1 MSAFALIMLSRLS
14 GIPVLLPIGTGTFVG
29 IPGLDLEDDPEYSLE
44 ELEDAANTS
53 DQDSC
58 IVSNLGIII
67 IAADTVADVKIPAH
81 LSATVASALT
91 IPKILRKYDMLPKT
105 AML

>member
-14 GIPVLLPIGTGTFVG
+14 GIPVLLPIGTAGTFVG
-29 IPGLDLEDDPEYSLE
+29 IPGLDLVDDPEYSLE

-58 IVSNLGIII
+58 ILSNLGIII

-81 LSATVASALT
+81 LSATVASAPT
-91 IPKILRKYDMLPKT
+91 IPKILKK
-105 AML
+105 